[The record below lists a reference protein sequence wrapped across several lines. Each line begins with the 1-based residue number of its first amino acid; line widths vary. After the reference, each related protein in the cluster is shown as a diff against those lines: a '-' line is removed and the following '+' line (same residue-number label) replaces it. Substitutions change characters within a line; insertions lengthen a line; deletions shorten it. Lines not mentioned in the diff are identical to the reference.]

1 MFISDKTHYYI
12 SKSRNEANKIDIRS
26 IKMKINNIA
35 KLNLESRAKDLRAG
49 GKSFADIAN
58 VLSEENKVN
67 ITKDSVQRYFLS
79 NEKVVAQVIE
89 RSDKLKMKVCEA
101 EISTIHQ
108 RMEVILSLIEIGSE
122 ARLEGDRRGA
132 VLALKAATEALHL
145 LDQRLGRLTPN
156 NTLIQINNNSSK
168 LEYMSDAELIEII
181 KREQELLN
189 QEVDCID

>member
-1 MFISDKTHYYI
+1 VKIIVSNC
-12 SKSRNEANKIDIRS
+12 RNIIFATEPHI
-26 IKMKINNIA
+26 IKFD
-35 KLNLESRAKDLRAG
+35 LQSRAKDLKG
-49 GKSFADIAN
+49 EGKTLEDISKILTKESKSPIS
-58 VLSEENKVN
+58 LSTVY
-67 ITKDSVQRYFLS
+67 RYFDS
-79 NEKVVAQVIE
+79 NGKAMVQAVEK
-89 RSDKLKMKVCEA
+89 SDKLRAKVADA
-101 EISTIHQ
+101 EICTINQ

-122 ARLEGDRRGA
+122 ARAEGDRRGA

-156 NTLIQINNNSSK
+156 NTLIQINNNPSK